1 MQKTLKINI
10 FKETL
15 DVFSMR
21 YNSRVRYKN
30 SEICRNL
37 YTHFGS
43 SMNLAR
49 IKFFGLMICS
59 LCKVQTVTFSKLA
72 SAFETNA
79 SSDSSLRRIQRFMAG
94 YELDLDIIAKFVIH
108 LLPHKVPYILSM
120 DRTNWKFGETNINI
134 LALAVTYDGVAFPVL
149 FHLMPKRGNSNT
161 AERIDIMNRF
171 IRLFGYESINYLVAD
186 REFVGE
192 DWFAYLNGMRIKYHL
207 RIRENFHVTRHGK
220 TIRASWLFNDL
231 RINESKHLNCI
242 YYVNNQQCYLSG
254 SCVKNKEGK
263 PELQILV
270 SFCSPKEAL
279 ETYKERWQIETAFR
293 ALKSSGFNIED
304 THLREIDRIGKLLS
318 IVIIAFTWCY
328 CVGIYRNEHIKKIRI
343 LKHKRRAVSLFKYG
357 LDLVSH
363 YLLNPYCTRQFDI
376 YKFLSCT

>member
-1 MQKTLKINI
+1 
-10 FKETL
+10 
-15 DVFSMR
+15 MR
-21 YNSRVRYKN
+21 YNSKARYKN
-30 SEICRNL
+30 NEISQKL
-37 YTHFGS
+37 YTHFGK

-72 SAFETNA
+72 SAFETGA
-79 SSDSSLRRIQRFMAG
+79 DSSSSLRRIQRFMAE
-94 YELDLDIIAKFVIH
+94 YVFDLDIIARLVVS
-108 LLPHKVPYILSM
+108 LLPHKGPYTLSM
-120 DRTNWKFGETNINI
+120 DRTNWKFGETNINVLTI
-134 LALAVTYDGVAFPVL
+134 AVTYDGVAFPVL
-149 FHLMPKRGNSNT
+149 FQLMPKRGNSNT
-161 AERIDIMNRF
+161 NERIAIVNRF

-192 DWFAYLNGMRIKYHL
+192 DWLEYLNTMKIRYHL
-207 RIRENFHVTRHGK
+207 RIRGNFHAIRHGK
-220 TIRASWLFNDL
+220 EIRVSWLFSDL
-231 RINESKHLNCI
+231 RINESKHLENI

-254 SCVKNKEGK
+254 SCIMNKDGK

-270 SFCSPKEAL
+270 SFCNPEKAL

-293 ALKSSGFNIED
+293 ALKSSGFNIEQ
-304 THLREIDRIGKLLS
+304 THLSDIERIGKLLS
-318 IVIIAFTWCY
+318 IVIVAFTWCY

-363 YLLNPYCTRQFDI
+363 YLLNPYSNRKIDI
-376 YKFLSCT
+376 FKFLSCT